1 MKIYLI
7 DKYKRK
13 DFIIKNFNDYIDVKE
28 DCKFRMTKNDFVIL
42 SDTEEMNGLDKLKNI
57 ILLTKNQE
65 YKYVWKLINSYK
77 LIDIIGENLD
87 QEYIVERIKKKVGVE

>member
-13 DFIIKNFNDYIDVKE
+13 DFIIKSFNDYIDVKE

-42 SDTEEMNGLDKLKNI
+42 SDTEEMSGLDKLKNI

>member
-28 DCKFRMTKNDFVIL
+28 DCKFRMTKNDFVIT
-42 SDTEEMNGLDKLKNI
+42 SEDECVEGLEKLKNI
-57 ILLTKNQE
+57 IFLTKNQE
-65 YKYVWKLINSYK
+65 YKHIWKIANDFK
-77 LIDIIGENLD
+77 TIDIINENLSS
-87 QEYIVERIKKKVGVE
+87 EYIVERIKKKVGVE

>member
-13 DFIIKNFNDYIDVKE
+13 DFIIKSFNDYIDVKE

-42 SDTEEMNGLDKLKNI
+42 SDTEEMSGLEKLKNI